1 MWSRNSSDTNNSN
14 STISVDASSN
24 NRMDISE
31 ANKIIDEQLEISPER
46 SIPSFPIVNREAC
59 KDSVSI
65 RNFLK
70 LSRSNTDDMIR
81 TRLNNYLNHHEQ
93 RKSILFK
100 LNSLNANKSK
110 ESQCLFF
117 LKTVIYPQWEVR
129 ANTINLCYKESENLV
144 KEVEN
149 SELVKLSDEEKIK
162 LLRDDPYALKDIQRE
177 IDSKY
182 DVVNTMKSW
191 TQNEIGI
198 EEIIKKRSCD
208 ITYDICDFSK
218 EKIDIIK
225 EFNNWVNEI
234 TK

>member
-1 MWSRNSSDTNNSN
+1 MWSRNSKDTSN
-14 STISVDASSN
+14 SKDTILIDTS
-24 NRMDISE
+24 NRMNITE
-31 ANKIIDEQLEISPER
+31 ANKIIDEQLEISPEK
-46 SIPSFPIVNREAC
+46 SIPSFPVVNREAC

-93 RKSILFK
+93 RKSILFR
-100 LNSLNANKSK
+100 LNSLDANKSK

-117 LKTVIYPQWEVR
+117 LKTVIYPQWQLR
-129 ANTINLCYKESENLV
+129 ASTINLCYKESDKMV

-149 SELVKLSDEEKIK
+149 SEIVKLSEEERIK
-162 LLRDDPYALKDIQRE
+162 LLRDDPYALKDMQRE

-182 DVVNTMKSW
+182 DVVNSMKSW

>member
-1 MWSRNSSDTNNSN
+1 MWSRNSSDTSN
-14 STISVDASSN
+14 SKDTILIDTS
-24 NRMDISE
+24 NRMNITE
-31 ANKIIDEQLEISPER
+31 ANKIIDEQLEISPEK
-46 SIPSFPIVNREAC
+46 SIPSFPVVNREAC

-93 RKSILFK
+93 RKSILFR
-100 LNSLNANKSK
+100 LNSLDANKSK

-117 LKTVIYPQWEVR
+117 LKTVIYPQWQLR
-129 ANTINLCYKESENLV
+129 ASTINLCYKESDKMV

-149 SELVKLSDEEKIK
+149 SEIVKLSEEERIK
-162 LLRDDPYALKDIQRE
+162 LLRDDPYALKDMQRE

-182 DVVNTMKSW
+182 DVVNSMKSW